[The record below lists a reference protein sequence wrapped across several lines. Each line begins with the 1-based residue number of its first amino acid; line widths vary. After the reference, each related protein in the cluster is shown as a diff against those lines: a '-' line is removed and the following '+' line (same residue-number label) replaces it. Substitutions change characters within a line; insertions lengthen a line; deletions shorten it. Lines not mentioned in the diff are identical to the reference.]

1 MPLNNLKVAAIGLG
15 YVGLSW
21 QLSLAS
27 RTSSCIAPT
36 FFQVKILRHTV
47 TDPFIHP
54 LADVQSRQIG
64 ASTHIWQFVVVLAG
78 ARIGQDSN
86 ICSHC
91 LIENDVVIG
100 DRVTVKS
107 GVQLWD
113 GLRVG
118 DDVFI
123 GPNASFANDRF
134 PRSRQKPEKFLVTT
148 LHDGASIGS
157 GAVIL
162 PGLEIGRNAMV
173 AAGAV
178 VILSV
183 PPNAVVEGN
192 PAKIVGYVDAA
203 RGDDASVEP
212 PKVEVG
218 ISATHVKGVMVHHL
232 PRVPDIRG
240 SLTVG
245 EFDRSI
251 PFTAK
256 RYFMV
261 FDVPSVETRGEHAHR
276 ECHQFLICVRGS
288 CAVVADDGTHRQEFQ
303 LDRPDVGL
311 HLSPMVWGIQYKY
324 SADAVLLVFASH
336 YYDSSDYIRNY
347 ADFLALVK
355 PT

>member
-1 MPLNNLKVAAIGLG
+1 MNQLFIHSLSDVQATAIGAG
-15 YVGLSW
+15 TRV
-21 QLSLAS
+21 
-27 RTSSCIAPT
+27 
-36 FFQVKILRHTV
+36 
-47 TDPFIHP
+47 
-54 LADVQSRQIG
+54 
-64 ASTHIWQFVVVLAG
+64 WQFVVALPG
-78 ARIGQDSN
+78 AKIGQDCN

-100 DRVTVKS
+100 SRVTVKS

-134 PRSRQKPEKFLVTT
+134 PRSQQKPEKFLITT
-148 LHDGASIGS
+148 LHDGVSIGA

-173 AAGAV
+173 AAGAIV
-178 VILSV
+178 TRSV
-183 PPNAVVEGN
+183 PPNAVVVGN

-203 RGDDASVEP
+203 RGDEAGVAP
-212 PKVEVG
+212 VKAVVG
-218 ISATHVKGVMVHHL
+218 TSATRINGVTLHCL
-232 PRVPDIRG
+232 PRVADIRG

-251 PFTAK
+251 PFAVK

-288 CAVVADDGTHRQEFQ
+288 CAVVADDGINRQEFL
-303 LDRPDVGL
+303 LDRQDLGI
-311 HLSPMVWGIQYKY
+311 HLPPMVWGIQYKY

-336 YYDSSDYIRNY
+336 YYDSTDYIRDY
-347 ADFLALVK
+347 SHFRQLAGASA
-355 PT
+355 